1 MTLFCAKM
9 RLQRLQ
15 DTRLLVVELLVV
27 ALRTNNKQPNN
38 LKLARAVPGLRKAG
52 ARESADENRQGVADE
67 RAVRG
72 RSNDPLPVAG
82 SALPKGLK
90 SLVIDLGLRAVL
102 RLGWPFRRQTSVRKP
117 VAVRASR
124 SFVRLPHRHL
134 AAPSSP
140 RRSGGPVRPVFP
152 EWPARKSRWEEGS
165 LPTPPLAKR
174 GGVSEG
180 PRSQMDAPEVTLSSL
195 RDKLRE
201 FARERD
207 WDQFHTPKN
216 LAMALAVEA
225 AELMEH
231 FQWLGSDESSK
242 LDADARAKVAEEI
255 GDVLIYLVRLADRLG
270 IDPLRAAEEKLEQNR
285 LKYPADVVR
294 GKAKK
299 YTEY

>member
-1 MTLFCAKM
+1 
-9 RLQRLQ
+9 
-15 DTRLLVVELLVV
+15 
-27 ALRTNNKQPNN
+27 
-38 LKLARAVPGLRKAG
+38 
-52 ARESADENRQGVADE
+52 
-67 RAVRG
+67 
-72 RSNDPLPVAG
+72 
-82 SALPKGLK
+82 
-90 SLVIDLGLRAVL
+90 
-102 RLGWPFRRQTSVRKP
+102 
-117 VAVRASR
+117 
-124 SFVRLPHRHL
+124 
-134 AAPSSP
+134 
-140 RRSGGPVRPVFP
+140 
-152 EWPARKSRWEEGS
+152 
-165 LPTPPLAKR
+165 
-174 GGVSEG
+174 
-180 PRSQMDAPEVTLSSL
+180 MDAPEVTLSSL

-285 LKYPADVVR
+285 RKYPADVVR